1 MKRVLVLLAVVLVLG
16 SWGLIKK
23 QSNNSNNSKE
33 EVKMETIHKIGRAH
47 V

>member
-23 QSNNSNNSKE
+23 QSNNSNNSK
-33 EVKMETIHKIGRAH
+33 IGRASCRER